1 MKLKTNHEAH
11 SSDKTSKEIVREII
25 IANLLHTKKVKK
37 KDSSKISRNENANF
51 HGFFIFHDFFYFSRI
66 FFFHN
71 FFSFLTFRSFSIVF
85 VKSETFVKV
94 CFHIILMD
102 L

>member
-25 IANLLHTKKVKK
+25 IAKLKHKKNKNNRQ
-37 KDSSKISRNENANF
+37 SKVVEISQTENANF
-51 HGFFIFHDFFYFSRI
+51 QFLNFPRNSNFHYFLVIFNR
-66 FFFHN
+66 
-71 FFSFLTFRSFSIVF
+71 FRKI
-85 VKSETFVKV
+85 KKKIVKV
-94 CFHIILMD
+94 CYHSNFILTD